1 MAKTYPCV
9 VGSRIVELTAEQ
21 RASLEWSRMA
31 DSEKI
36 NVLMQRIQTLED
48 TVKSLQKQVQGP
60 SGPCEEASG

>member
-9 VGSRIVELTAEQ
+9 VGHRIVELTDEQ

-36 NVLMQRIQTLED
+36 SALLQRVETLEAI
-48 TVKSLQKQVQGP
+48 VKSLQKQVQGP
-60 SGPCEEASG
+60 

>member
-60 SGPCEEASG
+60 DGPCEEASG